1 MAPIAL
7 TTLGMLCAACA
18 DVMSMLVMVTSSGIS
33 CRLSNL
39 VVIVWFRNV
48 SVSSSVDATG
58 VLLNSFTIHRRTFS
72 PRLHE
77 LRTSAHGIFCRVDTQ
92 DEYEMPYSS
101 TPRASFAKSR
111 STQAHTEYSDAFTD
125 AKSAYFIDG
134 VEHSHLRFACSATIL
149 RYSSRSAGETSCTRL
164 CCARPY
170 TVARLTAA
178 ARITRYFLRFR
189 RRRGEGSV
197 ASGVVVLR
205 AGIARTVRQSRGA

>member
-1 MAPIAL
+1 MAGSHGTVGVYFVPSYNVISLLVVDSMQRCSESAHAAYCWCEVFQCLASKMVRIWRRLAMAPIAL

-77 LRTSAHGIFCRVDTQ
+77 LRTSAHCILCRVDTQ
-92 DEYEMPYSS
+92 DEYEIPYSS
-101 TPRASFAKSR
+101 TPSSFAKSR
-111 STQAHTEYSDAFTD
+111 STQAHTE
-125 AKSAYFIDG
+125 
-134 VEHSHLRFACSATIL
+134 
-149 RYSSRSAGETSCTRL
+149 
-164 CCARPY
+164 
-170 TVARLTAA
+170 
-178 ARITRYFLRFR
+178 
-189 RRRGEGSV
+189 
-197 ASGVVVLR
+197 
-205 AGIARTVRQSRGA
+205 